1 MRSYTNFMRFIL
13 ILVIYTV
20 ILDIFTSFFGANFPK
35 SFGANIN
42 VFSYLLGFKR
52 YLDELNTEHTR
63 SKYSGRGCIKQQLT
77 NNVTGCLGG
86 L

>member
-1 MRSYTNFMRFIL
+1 MR
-13 ILVIYTV
+13 ILVAYTV
-20 ILDIFTSFFGANFPK
+20 SLSIFMPFFGANFFQ
-35 SFGANIN
+35 SVGANIN
-42 VFSYLLGFKR
+42 VFSCLPGLKR

-86 L
+86 Q

>member
-1 MRSYTNFMRFIL
+1 ML
-13 ILVIYTV
+13 ISVAYTV
-20 ILDIFTSFFGANFPK
+20 ILSIVMPLFGANYLN
-35 SFGANIN
+35 SVGANIK
-42 VFSYLLGFKR
+42 VFSCLPGFKR
-52 YLDELNTEHTR
+52 YLDKLNIEHTR